1 MDKSLTFESL
11 LGELSAN
18 LVTLSLESIDPAIES
33 SMKKLVDFF
42 NVDRCHL
49 GTLSEDQ
56 SEIVVSY
63 FYTRPGLNI
72 PQTSD
77 VGIGHVMDAAIITED
92 EGADKTKWVN
102 VSQNLLKLSK
112 REYINYPKVKYG
124 YCNGREPIDYVER
137 IMKRYQIYSKLKPIN

>member
-1 MDKSLTFESL
+1 MTFESL

-18 LVTLSLESIDPAIES
+18 LVTLSLESIDAAIES

-42 NVDRCHL
+42 DVDRCHL
-49 GTLSEDQ
+49 GTFSEDQ

-77 VGIGHVMDAAIITED
+77 VGNDYLPFVFTEIRENRLLAFTNSSELPKQAIQDRKVIDNIGI
-92 EGADKTKWVN
+92 K
-102 VSQNLLKLSK
+102 SLLVIRL
-112 REYINYPKVKYG
+112 EINGKK
-124 YCNGREPIDYVER
+124 E
-137 IMKRYQIYSKLKPIN
+137 